1 MANENPPPKKA
12 ASNLFIG
19 FDIST
24 QQVSNSSVVH
34 LYNPISLLRSYHS
47 LSFNVQLK
55 LIAIDDNLELH
66 TEVAIEYDSDLK
78 EFK

>member
-24 QQVSNSSVVH
+24 QQVSNSSVV
-34 LYNPISLLRSYHS
+34 
-47 LSFNVQLK
+47 VK
-55 LIAIDDNLELH
+55 LAIKASILNY
-66 TEVAIEYDSDLK
+66 TFAIV
-78 EFK
+78 